1 MTAFSFETMVQD
13 LRACVGS
20 PDPQAAI
27 RLYLERLVQ
36 YPAAPLLTASDQ
48 LSDPE
53 TLFFE
58 DADLSIW
65 HCRFQPGT
73 MMPPHEHLLPVFIA
87 CYAGEEKSVLFQT
100 NDSGLEHIGDL
111 SAHAGDVILLDQ
123 DAIHAVTANGDRPSE
138 AIHVYLGPLMTLKRD
153 LFDWESGDA
162 VPFTMDAFESMKR
175 PA

>member
-20 PDPQAAI
+20 PDPQVAI
-27 RLYLERLVQ
+27 RTFLEELVQ
-36 YPAAPLLTASDQ
+36 NSAPLLAASDQ

-73 MMPPHEHLLPVFIA
+73 IMPPHEHLLPVFIA
-87 CYAGEEKSVLFQT
+87 CYAGEEKSILYQAG
-100 NDSGLEHIGDL
+100 DAGLEHISDL
-111 SAHAGDVILLDQ
+111 SASAGDVILLDQ
-123 DAIHAVTANGDRPSE
+123 DAIHAVTAEGTHPSE

-162 VPFTMDAFESMKR
+162 VPFTMDAFERMKR
-175 PA
+175 PT

>member
-1 MTAFSFETMVQD
+1 MAAFTFQTMVDD
-13 LRACVGS
+13 LHACVGVS
-20 PDPQAAI
+20 DSRAAI
-27 RLYLERLVQ
+27 RSYLEELIQ
-36 YPAAPLLTASDQ
+36 NPSTLLAASDQ
-48 LSDPE
+48 LNATE

-58 DADLSIW
+58 DDNLSIW

-73 MMPPHEHLLPVFIA
+73 IMPPHEHLLPVFIA
-87 CYAGEEKSVLFQT
+87 CYAGEEKSVLFQST
-100 NDSGLEHIGDL
+100 DAGLDHIGDL

-123 DAIHAVTANGDRPSE
+123 DAIHAVTANSDRPSE

>member
-1 MTAFSFETMVQD
+1 MAALTFQTMVD
-13 LRACVGS
+13 DIRACVGAS
-20 PDPQAAI
+20 DSRAAI
-27 RLYLERLVQ
+27 RSYLAELVQ
-36 YPAAPLLTASDQ
+36 NPASLLAASDQ

-58 DADLSIW
+58 DANLSIW

-87 CYAGEEKSVLFQT
+87 CYAGEEKSLLFQT
-100 NDSGLEHIGDL
+100 GDAGLAQIGDL
-111 SAHAGDVILLDQ
+111 SAAAGDVILLDH
-123 DAIHAVTANGDRPSE
+123 DAIHAVTAIGDRPSE